1 MMLTFEG
8 SFLTVFSALFLSL
21 TPLFS
26 EVNFYQAVLILP
38 FFLFL
43 FTGITT

>member
-1 MMLTFEG
+1 MLTFEG
-8 SFLTVFSALFLSL
+8 SFLTVFSALLLIL

-26 EVNFYQAVLILP
+26 ETNFYQAVFVLP

-43 FTGITT
+43 FTGIMT